1 MRVFVA
7 GATGVVG
14 KRLIPILL
22 AKGHQVT
29 AIGRTPKQ
37 CTGLELMG
45 ATPIRADLFDRSSVQ
60 RGMGKQDAV
69 INLATHLPSTSWG
82 IFVPGAFRENDRI
95 RSVASSLLVDTA
107 LSAEA
112 EWFIQESFAPV
123 YPDCRDQWIDE
134 YTPILPA
141 RCNRSVA
148 DAERAAHRFTE
159 RGGKG
164 IVLRFSA
171 FYGSDAFQTRDII
184 RSVRY
189 GWAPIPGNPD
199 SYISSVSHRD
209 AATAV
214 AAVLGAEAGIYN
226 VTDDEPLQ
234 RREYFDSLAAEL
246 DVPPP
251 KLPPAWTARLFGS
264 IGETLARSL
273 RISNRKLRETCEW
286 TPKYPSMRQG
296 WHSVLKKLRKR
307 DAVRGRSPQE

>member
-1 MRVFVA
+1 MKIFVA

-14 KRLIPILL
+14 KRLIPILV
-22 AKGHQVT
+22 AKGHEVT
-29 AIGRTPKQ
+29 AIGRTPRQ
-37 CTGLELMG
+37 FTGLELMG
-45 ATPIRADLFDRSSVQ
+45 ATPVRVDLFDSISVR

-69 INLATHLPSTSWG
+69 INLATHLPSTSWEF
-82 IFVPGAFRENDRI
+82 FVPGALRENDRI
-95 RSVASSLLVDTA
+95 RSVASSILVDAA

-123 YPDCRDQWIDE
+123 YPDCRNQWIDE
-134 YTPILPA
+134 FTPILPA
-141 RCNRSVA
+141 RYNRSVA
-148 DAERAAHRFTE
+148 DAERSAHRFTE

-184 RSVRY
+184 RFVQH
-189 GWAPIPGNPD
+189 GWALMPGDPNG
-199 SYISSVSHRD
+199 YISSVSHRD

-226 VTDDEPLQ
+226 VTDDEPLR

-264 IGETLARSL
+264 IGETFARSL
-273 RISNRKLRETCEW
+273 RISNRKLRESCEW
-286 TPKYPSMRQG
+286 TPKYPSMREG
-296 WHSVLKKLRKR
+296 WHAVLKKLRKR
-307 DAVRGRSPQE
+307 EQAREPSPQE